1 MVLFVSSLLIWSVSD
16 ASGAE
21 KCVFF
26 IRKFVFFIG
35 FWEFVLR
42 DLSSS
47 DCSLWTYPS
56 NRLVTRIKCR
66 WETECS
72 CQFGSEVARI
82 SAPVVLWRVQRLTQR
97 RIERWF
103 LAIFEAK
110 RSIEGREAALKI
122 RKGIILLES
131 RRLGVLRVQ
140 IRGRFQESS
149 AKKVNIFW
157 KITYNRHPRIPIK
170 NKWLYT
176 AEGFLILGVLGTRLA
191 GQLEPREVIRLG
203 TIYCWRIFNFF

>member
-1 MVLFVSSLLIWSVSD
+1 MFTCI
-16 ASGAE
+16 
-21 KCVFF
+21 
-26 IRKFVFFIG
+26 
-35 FWEFVLR
+35 FWEEWFCLFLLFWFGASATPPEPKNVSFSFESLSFLSDFGTLFQCFK

-110 RSIEGREAALKI
+110 RSIEGREAALEDPQ
-122 RKGIILLES
+122 GDHFAGES
-131 RRLGVLRVQ
+131 QAGVFEGSNHVFRRGGPSLAALQPPCSPQCR
-140 IRGRFQESS
+140 S
-149 AKKVNIFW
+149 A
-157 KITYNRHPRIPIK
+157 
-170 NKWLYT
+170 
-176 AEGFLILGVLGTRLA
+176 TR
-191 GQLEPREVIRLG
+191 
-203 TIYCWRIFNFF
+203 